1 MGIRPYWGGA
11 RHAHTHT
18 HTHTEKNA
26 RGRGPPGPPRQLG
39 RDKQPSAHLLPRG
52 APPAG
57 DGVARAALDG
67 DARGRGAAD
76 ARPAADAAAPPRER
90 GPRALAALAGRRGGA
105 RAPRQRV
112 VGLNAA
118 GAGATGGCHAAVAVA
133 AAAAVADDPA
143 ALLPHAASHV
153 VRAALRRHGLA
164 GRRLRVGRGA
174 PAAAARADDLRR
186 HRHARRHGRRRRHR
200 RPRGRGGGEL
210 QLRRPSPAAW
220 RPGGGATPAAAPPSA
235 SPPSPPSRVAAAG
248 AAATPPSPA
257 AARRPAACAC
267 ACAPP
272 AAAPAAPAA
281 AAPAAIAP
289 ATAASPSPSTRAM
302 QAAYACR
309 AAPPPRQRPFTAGAE
324 HPARG
329 RQAPSRPAPP
339 GVPTPVTAEEAAELA
354 ARMKLVE
361 LALHHSHTVVGDPA
375 TDRPASACGG
385 AHVSSGGGHYWYAGG
400 AGGHGARVGLSELYK
415 VGKAIGEGAFGFVR
429 VAQQRLSK
437 ELVAVKTFEKNRLRD
452 ASARR
457 RLDNEIRVL
466 QRVRHPHIVRLF
478 ETFESPKRIHLVME
492 YVSHGTL
499 YRHLKK
505 HKKLAEPEARRLF
518 RQLVGALAC
527 GADGRRRRHRRGG
540 RLGC

>member
-1 MGIRPYWGGA
+1 M
-11 RHAHTHT
+11 
-18 HTHTEKNA
+18 
-26 RGRGPPGPPRQLG
+26 PR
-39 RDKQPSAHLLPRG
+39 R
-52 APPAG
+52 
-57 DGVARAALDG
+57 
-67 DARGRGAAD
+67 
-76 ARPAADAAAPPRER
+76 
-90 GPRALAALAGRRGGA
+90 
-105 RAPRQRV
+105 
-112 VGLNAA
+112 
-118 GAGATGGCHAAVAVA
+118 A
-133 AAAAVADDPA
+133 AAAAA
-143 ALLPHAASHV
+143 
-153 VRAALRRHGLA
+153 
-164 GRRLRVGRGA
+164 
-174 PAAAARADDLRR
+174 
-186 HRHARRHGRRRRHR
+186 
-200 RPRGRGGGEL
+200 
-210 QLRRPSPAAW
+210 
-220 RPGGGATPAAAPPSA
+220 
-235 SPPSPPSRVAAAG
+235 
-248 AAATPPSPA
+248 
-257 AARRPAACAC
+257 
-267 ACAPP
+267 
-272 AAAPAAPAA
+272 
-281 AAPAAIAP
+281 
-289 ATAASPSPSTRAM
+289 
-302 QAAYACR
+302 
-309 AAPPPRQRPFTAGAE
+309 PFTAGAE

-329 RQAPSRPAPP
+329 RQAPSRAAPP

-505 HKKLAEPEARRLF
+505 HKKLTEPEARRLF
-518 RQLVGALAC
+518 RQLVGALAYLHSRFISHR
-527 GADGRRRRHRRGG
+527 DIKLENVLLDHRRDVRLIDFGFAILSRSKLRVPCGSPSYTAPEIVAHKEYDGPVADVWSLGVLLYVLLAGRFPFQGTTRDDLSRNIMRGVFALPQHLSPPPDELLKRMLVTDAARRYNIENVRQHAWLARAPGEAEICAEHAAAPAADAALKSRLVAAIGFPADAVDASVAADRPDHVNTTYLLLKRQLERDAPGAGG
-540 RLGC
+540 DDVITEVEEMGVS